1 MARAAQELLQR
12 HYKDVPIHIEALK
25 ENDIDAFGNG
35 TGIMYVHFHTN
46 YSNSGLF
53 ISRYPIQASCM
64 QLQPNLCFVELHLFV
79 SFCQCVIYEI
89 LLTSV

>member
-35 TGIMYVHFHTN
+35 TGIMYVLIIF
-46 YSNSGLF
+46 YSL
-53 ISRYPIQASCM
+53 
-64 QLQPNLCFVELHLFV
+64 
-79 SFCQCVIYEI
+79 
-89 LLTSV
+89 